1 MIVMAHKLG
10 IKVIAEGIET
20 GLQKDLLV
28 KAGCDYGKGYLISRP
43 VSPEDFDKLLYQ
55 TETLQ

>member
-1 MIVMAHKLG
+1 MAHKLG

-55 TETLQ
+55 TETLH